1 MSYPFGW
8 NPPSL
13 GDFIKTC
20 TDKFGAELRVL
31 DVEIEGD
38 FGKALPRVLTRTE
51 GEDEWHV
58 VLPNEPDDVLQEARL
73 VAHWCRRLNIP
84 TEEFGFE
91 FDYESGMIKINDS

>member
-1 MSYPFGW
+1 MAYPFGW

-20 TDKFGAELRVL
+20 TNKYGAELVVL

-38 FGKALPRVLTRTE
+38 FGKVRPRVLKRV
-51 GEDEWHV
+51 EDDKELHV
-58 VLPNEPDDVLQEARL
+58 VLPNLPDDVLQEARL

-84 TEEFGFE
+84 TSEFSFE
-91 FDYESGMIKINDS
+91 FDFDTGMIGIAD